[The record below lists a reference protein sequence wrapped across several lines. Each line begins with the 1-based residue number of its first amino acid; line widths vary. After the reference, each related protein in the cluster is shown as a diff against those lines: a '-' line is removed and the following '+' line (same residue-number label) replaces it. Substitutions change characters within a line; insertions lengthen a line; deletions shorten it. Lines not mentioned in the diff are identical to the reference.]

1 MPWGVMIGL
10 VMLGAAILLFLIAVP
25 RRGEVVWFLK
35 RDGAQWAYTTTIIIL
50 VVWGGALIV
59 SDAN

>member
-1 MPWGVMIGL
+1 MGVIGL

-35 RDGAQWAYTTTIIIL
+35 RDGAQWAYTMIVIIL
-50 VVWGGALIV
+50 IVWGGALIA
-59 SDAN
+59 DGAN